1 MAFGKTLT
9 SIGVGLAL
17 VSQAG
22 IASAQMSSASRL
34 SIANAIPANARVGAR
49 VEHANH
55 LGGTA
60 LIVAG
65 LAAAVA
71 IAAIIVATD
80 NNDNNNP
87 SSP

>member
-9 SIGVGLAL
+9 SIGMGLAL
-17 VSQAG
+17 LSQAG
-22 IASAQMSSASRL
+22 IASAQTTSASRL
-34 SIANAIPANARVGAR
+34 SVANAIPADARVGASVR
-49 VEHANH
+49 GNH
-55 LGGTA
+55 LHGTA

-80 NNDNNNP
+80 NNDN
-87 SSP
+87 STSP